1 MKTVSAKSHEVQR
14 AWHVVDANN
23 LVLGRMATRI
33 AKILRGKHKPSYT
46 PHADTGDYVIVI
58 NADKVRVT
66 GDKTDD
72 KLYYRHSGTPGG
84 LKTETFKEVQ
94 KDHPGRAI
102 EIAVKGMMPKG
113 PLGREMLL
121 KLKVYAGAEHPHTA
135 QQPQPLN
142 IEELL

>member
-14 AWHVVDANN
+14 AWHIVDANN

-33 AKILRGKHKPSYT
+33 AMILRGKHKPIYT

-84 LKTETFKEVQ
+84 LRTETFKDLQ
-94 KDHPGRAI
+94 KDHPGRVI
-102 EIAVKGMMPKG
+102 EAAVKGMMPKG
-113 PLGREMLL
+113 PLGRDMLL
-121 KLKVYAGAEHPHTA
+121 KLKVYAGTEHPHTA
-135 QQPQPLN
+135 QQPKPLN
-142 IEELL
+142 IEDLL